1 MKMKTFNAG
10 TLYDM
15 NKQLMKNERKMYK
28 AELNNKVTDIVNFI
42 LSHSNKYFMLL
53 CNEYKDYTLFNVKE
67 NNDFLLEKEIKTCL
81 KNRGDILSIDKVD
94 NAFEIWIK
102 INDECFCYYLFPYD
116 IGVIEIN

>member
-1 MKMKTFNAG
+1 MKTFNAG

-42 LSHSNKYFMLL
+42 SSHSNKYFMLL
-53 CNEYKDYTLFNVKE
+53 CNECKDYTLFNIKE
-67 NNDFLLEKEIKTCL
+67 NNEFLLEKEIKTCL

-116 IGVIEIN
+116 VGVIEIN